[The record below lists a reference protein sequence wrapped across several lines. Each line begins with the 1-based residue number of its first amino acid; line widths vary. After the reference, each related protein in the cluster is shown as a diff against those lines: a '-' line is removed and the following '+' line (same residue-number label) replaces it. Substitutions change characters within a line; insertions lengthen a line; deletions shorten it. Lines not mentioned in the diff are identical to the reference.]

1 MRNSVGGWETRDN
14 EDPEMPTAAPT
25 PTLEPQGIALQLE
38 TAIERLETL
47 VALYVERAPLL
58 RRRFD

>member
-1 MRNSVGGWETRDN
+1 
-14 EDPEMPTAAPT
+14 MPVTTPPT
-25 PTLEPQGIALQLE
+25 TNAEPQGVAIQLE
-38 TAIERLETL
+38 QAVGRLEDL

>member
-1 MRNSVGGWETRDN
+1 
-14 EDPEMPTAAPT
+14 MPAAPLT
-25 PTLEPQGIALQLE
+25 TNSEPQGVALQLE
-38 TAIERLETL
+38 QAVSRLEDL